1 MEYLTRESHCA
12 ILENS
17 NRNDLKNLVKSN
29 NDQFYRPTPELKISF
44 NSIVLNI
51 KYLYATQDFL

>member
-1 MEYLTRESHCA
+1 MEYLTRESYYA

-29 NDQFYRPTPELKISF
+29 NDQFYRLTPEFKISF
-44 NSIVLNI
+44 NSIVPNI
-51 KYLYATQDFL
+51 KYLYTTQDFL